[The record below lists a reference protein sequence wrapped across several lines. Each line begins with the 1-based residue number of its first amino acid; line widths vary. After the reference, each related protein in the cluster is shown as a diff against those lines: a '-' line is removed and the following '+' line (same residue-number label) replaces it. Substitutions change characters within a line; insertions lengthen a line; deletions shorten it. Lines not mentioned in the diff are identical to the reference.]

1 MEKMATNI
9 CRASPILSATAVHR
23 NSFSQQLA
31 RRSGERI
38 SSRKAGY
45 NPAHMAIRVL
55 MYGLGPIGAAVA
67 RQVASRKGFQI
78 VGAVDI
84 DREKVGLDL
93 GQVIGLDKK
102 LRVRITND
110 VAGAIKSGKPDVA
123 VLCTSSSLK
132 TVMPQIET
140 VLKKKVA
147 IVSTTEELSYPV
159 GKNRALARKI
169 DALAKKA
176 KVAVV
181 GTGVNPGFAMDA
193 LPIMLTGICERVDSI
208 RVDRIQDARTRRL
221 PFQQKIGA
229 GLNTRQFAQK
239 VNDASVRHVG
249 LAESVTMI
257 ADAMGWKLDKVTD
270 DIQPKIA
277 VKAVESELL
286 AVDPGYVSGIIQDGI
301 GYVKGKPRDHP
312 AHGGLPRCARESYD
326 AVTIEGSPR
335 ITQRITGGL
344 HGDVATASITV
355 NSIPK
360 ILRVTPG
367 LRTMAD
373 MPIPSWFRGLI
384 TRARRGG
391 TLVPPAR
398 YTHPSR
404 TLNTSPWTWTK
415 PLQPSSP
422 TSKNEPA
429 SRWRTGGDHQRQRSH
444 QARRDPRHAQDGISG
459 WGTVTPTRWSTRC

>member
-1 MEKMATNI
+1 
-9 CRASPILSATAVHR
+9 
-23 NSFSQQLA
+23 
-31 RRSGERI
+31 
-38 SSRKAGY
+38 
-45 NPAHMAIRVL
+45 MAIRVL

-84 DREKVGLDL
+84 DRNKVGLDL

-102 LRVRITND
+102 LRVRVTND
-110 VAGAIKSGKPDVA
+110 AVGAIKSGKPDVA

-159 GKNRALARKI
+159 GKNRALARRI
-169 DALAKKA
+169 DTLAKKA

-193 LPIMLTGICERVDSI
+193 LPITLTGICERVDAI
-208 RVDRIQDARTRRL
+208 RVDRIQDARSRRL
-221 PFQQKIGA
+221 PFQQKIGS
-229 GLNTRQFAQK
+229 GLNEKQFAQK
-239 VNDASVRHVG
+239 VKDGSVRHVG

-270 DIQPKIA
+270 EIHPKIA
-277 VKAVESELL
+277 DQLVESELI
-286 AVDPGYVSGIIQDGI
+286 AVDPGYVCGIVQDGI
-301 GYVKGKPRDHP
+301 GYMKGKPVVTLHMEAYLGAP
-312 AHGGLPRCARESYD
+312 ESYD
-326 AVTIEGSPR
+326 SVTVEGSPR
-335 ITQRITGGL
+335 ITQKITGGL

-360 ILRVTPG
+360 ILRVSPG

-373 MPIPSWFRGLI
+373 MPIPSWF
-384 TRARRGG
+384 GG
-391 TLVPPAR
+391 
-398 YTHPSR
+398 
-404 TLNTSPWTWTK
+404 
-415 PLQPSSP
+415 
-422 TSKNEPA
+422 
-429 SRWRTGGDHQRQRSH
+429 
-444 QARRDPRHAQDGISG
+444 
-459 WGTVTPTRWSTRC
+459 